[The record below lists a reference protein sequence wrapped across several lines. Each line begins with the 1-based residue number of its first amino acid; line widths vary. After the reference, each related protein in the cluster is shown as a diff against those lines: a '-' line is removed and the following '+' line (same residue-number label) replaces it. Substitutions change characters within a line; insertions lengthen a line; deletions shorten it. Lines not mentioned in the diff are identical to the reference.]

1 MTRAMEIVSQMQQ
14 LTEELNL
21 GSSELYKQ
29 LSELDKQMNQIY
41 HEAEV
46 VALNKDNSHELMMK
60 LQSVARKRRE
70 VKMEIA
76 CFEQASRLLEC
87 NDKFKD
93 KLYNVKS
100 RLDKKESENLQY
112 AYWLKEDSNTYIE
125 A

>member
-1 MTRAMEIVSQMQQ
+1 MEIVSQMQQ
-14 LTEELNL
+14 LTEELNS

-46 VALNKDNSHELMMK
+46 VALDKDNSHELMMK

-125 A
+125 V